1 MSDQAL
7 RELAGEAGIA
17 PDWLDMAGQ
26 LRTVSAETLHAVLAT
41 QGIQAK
47 TARQIGAA
55 LSELKRGHAAQALP
69 PLVTAISRRAVTLP
83 ARRNGP
89 SQAFLTLEGEVQERA
104 LDLAYADGRV
114 TLRAPKT
121 VGYHRLRL
129 GRQETIL
136 AVAPMRG
143 TSCLDRTGGTSAWG
157 LAAQFYSLSRP
168 GDDGAGDFSA
178 LSDFVRSCAKAGG
191 SAVAISP
198 LHAQFSA
205 DSRRFSPYSPSN
217 RLWLNVLHI
226 DVAAAAQMLD
236 LPVPGSGIS
245 GRQPKQGD
253 FIDWPRLSARKLPA
267 LRLLFDSATEA
278 GIVAGEGAQGAS
290 FAAFQK
296 EGGDALSHH
305 ALFET
310 LHAHF
315 LAKADRLWHWRT
327 WPAAYRDPQ
336 SDTCRRFMQDH
347 RVEIS
352 FHVFLQWLAECQL
365 RQVREACD
373 SAGMTIGLIGDIAVG
388 ADTGGSQAWAHQ
400 DEMLTELSIGAP
412 PDAFNL
418 LGQSW
423 GVTTFSPLG
432 LKRHG
437 FRSFIEL
444 LRRSM
449 RHAGGIRMDHI
460 LGLSRLWVVPAGAS
474 SKDGAYLQYPLTDL
488 LRLVALESHRSRAF
502 VLGEDLGTVPP
513 GFREILAEH
522 GIMGMQVLWFQ
533 REGDH
538 FLAPNNWSP
547 GAAGMTTT
555 HDLPTVAGWWS
566 GGDLRW
572 REKVAATKDRRVAR
586 QNRQER
592 ARDRTALWQAFTA
605 SRVATA
611 QQPATSDTEAVVD
624 GAVRYLA
631 KTPCDLV
638 LLPLED
644 ALGLREQPNL
654 PGTIDEHPNWRRRI
668 RVDTATICQEPL
680 VKRRLGIL
688 ARQRKKT

>member
-7 RELAGEAGIA
+7 RELAGAAGIA
-17 PDWLDMAGQ
+17 PDWQDTEGRQ
-26 LRTVSAETLHAVLAT
+26 QIVSADSLRAILAT
-41 QGIQAK
+41 QGIEAK

-55 LSELKRGHAAQALP
+55 LTEIKHRQGEQALP
-69 PLVTAISRRAVTLP
+69 VLVTAVSRKTVTLP

-89 SQAFLTLEGEVQERA
+89 SHAFVTLEGEDRERPIG
-104 LDLAYADGRV
+104 LSYAGGV
-114 TLRAPKT
+114 TSLRAPKT
-121 VGYHRLRL
+121 LGYHKLRL

-136 AVAPMRG
+136 AVAPPRG
-143 TSCLDRTGGTSAWG
+143 TSCLDRSGGRRAWG
-157 LAAQFYSLSRP
+157 LAAQFYSLYRR
-168 GDDGAGDFSA
+168 GDDGVGDFSTLA
-178 LSDFVRSCAKAGG
+178 SFARSCAKAGG

-226 DVAAAAQMLD
+226 DVAAAARMLD
-236 LPVPGSGIS
+236 LPDPSPVSPRHPP
-245 GRQPKQGD
+245 RQSD
-253 FIDWPRLSARKLPA
+253 FIDWPGVSQRKLRA
-267 LRLLFDSATEA
+267 LRALFDKASTA
-278 GIVAGEGAQGAS
+278 GIIASGGRHGAS
-290 FAAFQK
+290 FEVFQR
-296 EGGDALSHH
+296 EGGTALGDH
-305 ALFET
+305 ALFEA
-310 LHAHF
+310 LQAHF
-315 LAKADRLWHWRT
+315 LTRSDRLWHWRS
-327 WPAAYRDPQ
+327 WPAAYRDPR
-336 SDTCRRFMQDH
+336 SDAAHRFARDH
-347 RVEIS
+347 QPEIS
-352 FHVFLQWLAECQL
+352 FHIFLQWLAECQL
-365 RQVREACD
+365 RQVREACE

-400 DEMLTELSIGAP
+400 DEMLSDLSIGAP
-412 PDAFNL
+412 PDAFNA

-460 LGLSRLWVVPAGAS
+460 LGLSRLWVVPNGAS
-474 SKDGAYLQYPLTDL
+474 SKDGAYLHYPLTDL
-488 LRLVALESHRSRAF
+488 LRLVALESHRSRSF

-513 GFREILAEH
+513 GFRELLADY
-522 GIMGMQVLWFQ
+522 GIMGMQVLWFE
-533 REGDH
+533 RDSAH
-538 FLAPNNWSP
+538 FLPPGKWSA

-566 GGDLRW
+566 GTDLRW
-572 REKVAATKDRRVAR
+572 REKVAATKDRRVLQ

-592 ARDRTALWQAFTA
+592 ERDRAALWQAFTTSRAA
-605 SRVATA
+605 SAP
-611 QQPATSDTEAVVD
+611 QPAKNDTASVVD
-624 GAVRYLA
+624 SAVRYLA

-644 ALGLREQPNL
+644 ALGLQEQPNL

-668 RVDTATICQEPL
+668 RRDAETLCQESVIKQRL
-680 VKRRLGIL
+680 RILTRR
-688 ARQRKKT
+688 RNEK